1 MKNKYQEMAGEFEGI
16 FRQKMELGLFNQ
28 PSDRL
33 AAMKTLNIDPDIH
46 SAQFI
51 IFLVDF
57 NPYSGLFERTKD
69 KLTSLPFASQVRIF
83 HGGFAMWEQGLN
95 RLGE

>member
-16 FRQKMELGLFNQ
+16 FRQKMEL
-28 PSDRL
+28 
-33 AAMKTLNIDPDIH
+33 
-46 SAQFI
+46 
-51 IFLVDF
+51 
-57 NPYSGLFERTKD
+57 GLFERTKD